1 MQDSLDQLI
10 KEAKEISTTSIL
22 NQQYT
27 LKGLWKIS
35 EGSDNTVVDL
45 SGNDNPLIPTANI
58 AKNDLLSR
66 FRTNKAVV
74 NTLNSFSVAAWVYL
88 DSTLIN
94 SNLELEPNE
103 YALTAVSQD
112 SATHSAFYLGIRKIA
127 EPGSSDNAS
136 LRWNF
141 TVSPIDGSETG
152 PVEWLHAYTTTPLNN
167 SILDKWIFLVGVSDH
182 KKRSVHLYLPE
193 SNESGVAFMPDVWT
207 FWKAEGGLQVGRGRW
222 LTRDVD
228 FWPGQVGTIHAFESI
243 LNPEDVKKLYLE
255 GIKNYASASV

>member
-1 MQDSLDQLI
+1 MQDSQDQLI
-10 KEAKEISTTSIL
+10 KKVPSTNIL

-35 EGSDNTVVDL
+35 EISNGTVIDL
-45 SGNDNPLIPTANI
+45 SGNDNPLISTVNTV
-58 AKNDLLSR
+58 KNNSLSR
-66 FRTNKAVV
+66 LGTNKALV
-74 NTLNSFSVAAWVYL
+74 NTLNSFSIAAWVYL

-94 SNLELEPNE
+94 SKLELEPNE
-103 YALTAVSQD
+103 HALTAVSQD

-141 TVSPIDGSETG
+141 TISPIDGSETG
-152 PVEWLHAYTTTPLNN
+152 PVEWLHAYATTPLND

-228 FWPGQVGTIHAFESI
+228 FWPGQVGTIHAFEGV
-243 LNPEDVKKLYLE
+243 LTPEHAKELYLE
-255 GIKNYASASV
+255 GVKNYANASEV